1 MTKATEYK
9 RKYKSP
15 ATNSAIKTEVTW
27 DVPKGSHLLNKLYIC
42 GITEPVQIVC
52 MINCPD

>member
-27 DVPKGSHLLNKLYIC
+27 DVPNVLIS
-42 GITEPVQIVC
+42 
-52 MINCPD
+52 